1 MLGILPQLDIEI
13 VMSEDEWLDDNGD
26 SVTRGEFLLV
36 LQSVTALLLPL
47 NLGGNTVRYVISS
60 KICSSD
66 HKLHL
71 YSLRRSLAS

>member
-13 VMSEDEWLDDNGD
+13 VLNEDEWLDDNGD

-47 NLGGNTVRYVISS
+47 NLGHNTVRYVISS
-60 KICSSD
+60 KICSCN
-66 HKLHL
+66 
-71 YSLRRSLAS
+71 R

>member
-13 VMSEDEWLDDNGD
+13 VLSEDEWLDDNGD

-47 NLGGNTVRYVISS
+47 NLGDNTVRYVMSS

-66 HKLHL
+66 RKLHL
-71 YSLRRSLAS
+71 YSLRKSLAS

>member
-13 VMSEDEWLDDNGD
+13 NLSEDEWLDDNGN

-47 NLGGNTVRYVISS
+47 NVGDNTVRYVMSS
-60 KICSSD
+60 EI
-66 HKLHL
+66 
-71 YSLRRSLAS
+71 RSCDR